1 MRRLGQF
8 DPSTGIIA
16 DIQWGPQQGY
26 DPATGIMTLADGTQ
40 VHVGTPQE
48 SVSEG
53 PPSVIPY
60 VPQPPLVPIS
70 SGTTVSTTGAT
81 LPPGPAP
88 RVNVPL
94 SPSSIGLFL
103 QSSTLISG
111 VPNLMVLAGGGIG
124 LILLSSMLSGG
135 GRRRR

>member
-1 MRRLGQF
+1 MSQFGQY
-8 DPSTGIIA
+8 DIYPSQDVIDTVV
-16 DIQWGPQQGY
+16 PQPPGY
-26 DPATGIMTLADGTQ
+26 DPNTGIMTLANGTQ

-48 SVSEG
+48 AVSEG
-53 PPSVIPY
+53 PPGVIPY
-60 VPQPPLVPIS
+60 TPHVPLVPIS
-70 SGTTVSTTGAT
+70 SGNTVSTTGAT

-111 VPNLMVLAGGGIG
+111 VPNLLVLAGGGIG
-124 LILLSSMLSGG
+124 LALLSSMLGG